1 MSSSVRS
8 KRSLTGAGLA
18 LGAGG
23 LAAGSILVG
32 AGLSGTVSAGGGAAL
47 ALGGAW
53 HSRRSS

>member
-32 AGLSGTVSAGGGAAL
+32 AGLSGTVSAGGDAAQC
-47 ALGGAW
+47 
-53 HSRRSS
+53 